1 MRPQQTETSWSKITL
16 STGKHADIQTAF
28 YGSETQKYIPEF
40 VSHTK
45 ERQVFIN
52 NSLWIQFHRITQLLN
67 SALKETKCAQEGSH
81 LSVPRVL
88 KDGIPGTT
96 FGLWNMTVIF
106 ITIAPPLP
114 EESSGRKKEKK
125 SISSVVLY
133 CWLCPSKVI
142 LQKKKPEKLIK
153 LMGDTSKP
161 LICCGHHFLFWD
173 VLYGENYHPPPHQ
186 AVRSM
191 FCIGLG
197 VKDSHWPVKSVL
209 STPLNKFVWQFST
222 LQQLSVFRHI

>member
-1 MRPQQTETSWSKITL
+1 MCPRRLSPQCPKSPEGRYSWYYVWSVEYDCHLHYHCASSSWRK
-16 STGKHADIQTAF
+16 F
-28 YGSETQKYIPEF
+28 RE
-40 VSHTK
+40 K
-45 ERQVFIN
+45 E
-52 NSLWIQFHRITQLLN
+52 
-67 SALKETKCAQEGSH
+67 G
-81 LSVPRVL
+81 
-88 KDGIPGTT
+88 
-96 FGLWNMTVIF
+96 
-106 ITIAPPLP
+106 
-114 EESSGRKKEKK
+114 KK

-133 CWLCPSKVI
+133 CWFCPSKVI
-142 LQKKKPEKLIK
+142 LQKKKTEKLIK
-153 LMGDTSKP
+153 LMRDTSKP